1 MESLKK
7 VYTRTC
13 SCDFFFEKFISF
25 HLKYRSSIIILS
37 WINLNFEWGLSSR
50 YTLEIKG
57 KKNSKRST
65 LDNEESSLKK
75 KKKSKEK
82 KVNIKSI
89 SNQKGKWKTYPF
101 NFCFFILLFQ
111 HSR

>member
-1 MESLKK
+1 MW
-7 VYTRTC
+7 
-13 SCDFFFEKFISF
+13 FFFFWKIHFISPQIQEF
-25 HLKYRSSIIILS
+25 DYNSFLD

-75 KKKSKEK
+75 KKKKQRE
-82 KVNIKSI
+82 
-89 SNQKGKWKTYPF
+89 KGKY
-101 NFCFFILLFQ
+101 
-111 HSR
+111 